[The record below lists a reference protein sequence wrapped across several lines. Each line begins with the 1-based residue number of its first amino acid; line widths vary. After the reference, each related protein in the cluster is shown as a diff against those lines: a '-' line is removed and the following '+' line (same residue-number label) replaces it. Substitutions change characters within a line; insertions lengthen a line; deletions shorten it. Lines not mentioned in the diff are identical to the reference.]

1 MAFVTLKGNPV
12 HISGE
17 LPQIGETAPDF
28 ILVDSHLKNRRLSDF
43 SGKKKLLYI
52 VPSLDTDTCALSTKR
67 YNEEAH
73 KSGDLQIIII
83 SADLPFAQKRFCAH
97 NSTKNVTTLSMMRS
111 QDFAKDYGI
120 LIVDGPLQGICAR
133 AQLVLNKDNKII
145 YRELVQEIAD
155 EPDYESAL
163 KELVS

>member
-12 HISGE
+12 HLSGE
-17 LPQIGETAPDF
+17 LPQMGATAPDF
-28 ILVDSHLKNRRLSDF
+28 TLVGTHLKNRDLKEF

-73 KSGDLQIIII
+73 KNGDLEILII
-83 SADLPFAQKRFCAH
+83 SADLPFAQNRFCTH
-97 NSTKNVTTLSMMRS
+97 NSAKNVTTLSTMRS

-133 AQLVLNKDNKII
+133 AQLVLDEENKVI

-163 KELVS
+163 SFL